1 MTGLL
6 KFMAPEILAAFLVGL
21 VGSLHCIGMCGPI
34 AIALPVPD
42 SSNLSFFTGR
52 ILYNLGRV
60 VTYAFLGA
68 ILGLVGSK
76 IALAGAQQ
84 VVSIILGIVIIIA
97 VLLPQKYKNFFAQHP
112 VIQKLAH
119 PLKSNI
125 GVLFSK
131 GTFSAMFL
139 IGILNG
145 FLPCG
150 LVYVALAGA
159 IASGDA
165 ISGAAV
171 MILFGLGTVPA
182 MFAASVFGKFI
193 NIGIRTKIRKA
204 VPVLAIILGVIF
216 ILRGMNL
223 GIPMLSPKVSAETE
237 VSSEMDCH

>member
-1 MTGLL
+1 MSS
-6 KFMAPEILAAFLVGL
+6 EILAAFFVGL
-21 VGSLHCIGMCGPI
+21 VGSLHCIGMCGPV

-42 SSNLSFFTGR
+42 STNLSFFTGR

-60 VTYAFLGA
+60 VTYSFLGA
-68 ILGLVGSK
+68 ILGLLGGR

-84 VVSIILGIVIIIA
+84 VVSIILGVVIIVA
-97 VLLPQKYKNFFAQHP
+97 VLLPQKCKNYFAQHP
-112 VIQKLAH
+112 LIQKLAQ
-119 PLKSNI
+119 PLKTNI
-125 GVLFSK
+125 GMLFKK

-159 IASGDA
+159 IASGNA

-182 MFAASVFGKFI
+182 MFAATIFGKFI
-193 NIGIRTKIRKA
+193 NVGIRTRIRKA
-204 VPVLAIILGVIF
+204 VPVLAILLGVIF

-223 GIPMLSPKVSAETE
+223 GIPYISPKLSSHTQ
-237 VSSEMDCH
+237 VSSEMECH

>member
-1 MTGLL
+1 MS
-6 KFMAPEILAAFLVGL
+6 PEILTAFFIGFF
-21 VGSLHCIGMCGPI
+21 GSLHCIGMCGPI

-42 SSNLSFFTGR
+42 SSNLSFFFGR
-52 ILYNLGRV
+52 LLYNIGRV
-60 VTYAFLGA
+60 VSYSLIGFLF
-68 ILGLVGSK
+68 GLIGQR

-84 VVSIILGIVIIIA
+84 VVSIALGVIIIIA
-97 VLLPQKYKNFFAQHP
+97 VLMPQKQKNFFIQHP
-112 VIQKLAH
+112 LVQKVMQ

-125 GVLFSK
+125 GLLFKK
-131 GTFSAMFL
+131 GTFSSMFT

-150 LVYVALAGA
+150 FVYIGLAGA

-171 MILFGLGTVPA
+171 MFLFGVGTIPA
-182 MFAASVFGKFI
+182 MFTATVFGKFI

-204 VPVLAIILGVIF
+204 VPVLAILLGLMF

-223 GIPMLSPKVSAETE
+223 GIPYFSPKLSTNDEI
-237 VSSEMDCH
+237 SSEMKCH

>member
-1 MTGLL
+1 MS
-6 KFMAPEILAAFLVGL
+6 PEILAAFFVGL

-42 SSNLSFFTGR
+42 SNNLSFFTGR

-68 ILGLVGSK
+68 ILGLLGGR

-84 VVSIILGIVIIIA
+84 VVSVVLGVVIIIA
-97 VLLPQKYKNFFAQHP
+97 VLLPQYYKNYFAQHP
-112 VIQKLAH
+112 VIQKLAT

-125 GVLFSK
+125 GLLFSK

-150 LVYVALAGA
+150 LVYVALVGA

-193 NIGIRTKIRKA
+193 NLGIRNRIRKA

-223 GIPMLSPKVSAETE
+223 GIPYLSPKLSTHAE
-237 VSSEMDCH
+237 VSNEIECH

>member
-1 MTGLL
+1 MS
-6 KFMAPEILAAFLVGL
+6 PEILAAFLVGL

-68 ILGLVGSK
+68 VLGLVGSK
-76 IALAGAQQ
+76 LALTGAQQ
-84 VVSIILGIVIIIA
+84 MVSIVLGIVIIIA
-97 VLLPQKYKNFFAQHP
+97 VLLPQKYKNYFAQHP
-112 VIQKLAH
+112 IIQKLAL

-125 GVLFSK
+125 GILFKK

-182 MFAASVFGKFI
+182 MFVASVFGKFI

-204 VPVLAIILGVIF
+204 VPVLAILLGVIF

-223 GIPMLSPKVSAETE
+223 GIPYLSPKLTSQSE
-237 VSSEMDCH
+237 VSSEMECH

>member
-1 MTGLL
+1 MS
-6 KFMAPEILAAFLVGL
+6 PEILAAFFIGL

-60 VTYAFLGA
+60 VTYSFLGA
-68 ILGLVGSK
+68 VLGLLGGR

-84 VVSIILGIVIIIA
+84 VVSIILGVVIIIA
-97 VLLPQKYKNFFAQHP
+97 VLLPQKYKNYFAQHP
-112 VIQKLAH
+112 LIQKLAQ
-119 PLKSNI
+119 PLKANI
-125 GVLFSK
+125 GVLFKK

-182 MFAASVFGKFI
+182 MFAATIMGKFI
-193 NIGIRTKIRKA
+193 NVGIRTKIRKA
-204 VPVLAIILGVIF
+204 VPILALILGLIF
-216 ILRGMNL
+216 VLRGMSL
-223 GIPMLSPKVSAETE
+223 GIPYISPKLSTQTE
-237 VSSEMDCH
+237 VSSEMECH

>member
-1 MTGLL
+1 MS
-6 KFMAPEILAAFLVGL
+6 PEILAAFFVGL

-68 ILGLVGSK
+68 VLGLVGSK
-76 IALAGAQQ
+76 IALAGFQQ
-84 VVSIILGIVIIIA
+84 VVSIVIGVVIIIA

-125 GVLFSK
+125 GVLFKK

-159 IASGDA
+159 IASGDS

-171 MILFGLGTVPA
+171 MILFGFGTVPA
-182 MFAASVFGKFI
+182 MFTASVFGKFI

-204 VPVLAIILGVIF
+204 VPVLAILLGVIF

-223 GIPMLSPKVSAETE
+223 GVPMLSPKVSAQSE
-237 VSSEMDCH
+237 VSTDMDCH

>member
-1 MTGLL
+1 MS
-6 KFMAPEILAAFLVGL
+6 PEILAAFFVGL

-34 AIALPVPD
+34 VIALPVPNT
-42 SSNLSFFTGR
+42 SNLSFFTGR

-60 VTYAFLGA
+60 VTYSFLGA
-68 ILGLVGSK
+68 VLGLLGSK
-76 IALAGAQQ
+76 IALTGTQQ
-84 VVSIILGIVIIIA
+84 VVSIVLGVVIIIA
-97 VLLPQKYKNFFAQHP
+97 VFLPQKYKNYFAQHSL
-112 VIQKLAH
+112 IQKLAH

-131 GTFSAMFL
+131 GSFSAMFL

-165 ISGAAV
+165 ISGTTV

-182 MFAASVFGKFI
+182 MFVASVFGKFI

-216 ILRGMNL
+216 ILRGTNL
-223 GIPMLSPKVSAETE
+223 GIPYLSPKLTTQSE
-237 VSSEMDCH
+237 VSSEMECH

>member
-1 MTGLL
+1 MS
-6 KFMAPEILAAFLVGL
+6 PEIFAAFFIGL

-60 VTYAFLGA
+60 VTYSFLGA
-68 ILGLVGSK
+68 VLGLLGGR

-84 VVSIILGIVIIIA
+84 AISIILGVVIIIA
-97 VLLPQKYKNFFAQHP
+97 VLLPPKYKNYFAQHP
-112 VIQKLAH
+112 LTQKLAQ
-119 PLKSNI
+119 PLKENI
-125 GVLFSK
+125 GVLFKK

-159 IASGDA
+159 VASGDA

-193 NIGIRTKIRKA
+193 NVGIRTKIRKA

-223 GIPMLSPKVSAETE
+223 GIPYISPKLSAQTE
-237 VSSEMDCH
+237 VSSEMECH

>member
-1 MTGLL
+1 MS
-6 KFMAPEILAAFLVGL
+6 PEIYAAFLIGL

-60 VTYAFLGA
+60 VTYSFLGA
-68 ILGLVGSK
+68 ILGLLGGR

-84 VVSIILGIVIIIA
+84 VVSIILGVVIIIA
-97 VLLPQKYKNFFAQHP
+97 VFLPQKYKNYFAQHP

-119 PLKSNI
+119 PLKENI
-125 GVLFSK
+125 GLLFK
-131 GTFSAMFL
+131 RGTFSAMFL

-204 VPVLAIILGVIF
+204 VPILAILLGVIF

-223 GIPMLSPKVSAETE
+223 GIPYLSPKLTIQNE
-237 VSSEMDCH
+237 VSSEMECH

>member
-1 MTGLL
+1 MS
-6 KFMAPEILAAFLVGL
+6 PEILAAFFVGL

-34 AIALPVPD
+34 AIALPIPD

-60 VTYAFLGA
+60 VTYSFLGA
-68 ILGLVGSK
+68 ILGLLGGR
-76 IALAGAQQ
+76 IAVAGAQQ
-84 VVSIILGIVIIIA
+84 VVSIILGVLVIVA

-112 VIQKLAH
+112 AIQKLAQ

-125 GVLFSK
+125 GMLFKK

-204 VPVLAIILGVIF
+204 VPVLAILLGVIF

-223 GIPMLSPKVSAETE
+223 GIKYISPKINAQNG
-237 VSSEMDCH
+237 VSSEMECH

>member
-1 MTGLL
+1 MS
-6 KFMAPEILAAFLVGL
+6 PEILAAFLVGL

-42 SSNLSFFTGR
+42 SSNISFFTGR
-52 ILYNLGRV
+52 ILYNIGRV
-60 VTYAFLGA
+60 VAYSFLGA
-68 ILGLVGSK
+68 ILGLVGGK
-76 IALAGAQQ
+76 IALAGVQQ
-84 VVSIILGIVIIIA
+84 VVSIILGVVVIVA
-97 VLLPQKYKNFFAQHP
+97 VLLPQKYKNYFAQHP
-112 VIQKLAH
+112 LIQKLAQ

-131 GTFSAMFL
+131 GTFYAMFL

-223 GIPMLSPKVSAETE
+223 GIKYISPKLNMQTE
-237 VSSEMDCH
+237 VSSEMECH

>member
-1 MTGLL
+1 MS
-6 KFMAPEILAAFLVGL
+6 PEIFAAFFIGL

-34 AIALPVPD
+34 AIALPVPT
-42 SSNLSFFTGR
+42 SSNLSFLTGR

-60 VTYAFLGA
+60 VTYSFLGA
-68 ILGLVGSK
+68 VLGLIGSK

-84 VVSIILGIVIIIA
+84 IVSIVLGIIVIVA
-97 VLLPQKYKNFFAQHP
+97 VILPQKYKNYFEQHP
-112 VIQKLAH
+112 LIQKLAQ
-119 PLKSNI
+119 PLKNNI
-125 GVLFSK
+125 GVLFKK

-139 IGILNG
+139 RGILNG

-171 MILFGLGTVPA
+171 MILFGLGTVPS

-193 NIGIRTKIRKA
+193 NVGIRTRIRKA
-204 VPVLAIILGVIF
+204 VPILAILLGVIF

-223 GIPMLSPKVSAETE
+223 GIKYISPKINVQSE
-237 VSSEMDCH
+237 VSSEMECH

>member
-1 MTGLL
+1 MS
-6 KFMAPEILAAFLVGL
+6 PEILAAFVVGL

-52 ILYNLGRV
+52 ILYNIGRV
-60 VTYAFLGA
+60 VTYSFLGA
-68 ILGLVGSK
+68 VLGLLGGR
-76 IALAGAQQ
+76 IALAGTQQ
-84 VVSIILGIVIIIA
+84 VVSIILGVVVIAA
-97 VLLPQKYKNFFAQHP
+97 VLLPQKYKNYFAQHSLA
-112 VIQKLAH
+112 QKLAQ

-125 GVLFSK
+125 GVLFKK

-204 VPVLAIILGVIF
+204 VPVLAILLGVIF

-223 GIPMLSPKVSAETE
+223 GIKYISPKINAQNE
-237 VSSEMDCH
+237 VSLEMECH

>member
-1 MTGLL
+1 MIS
-6 KFMAPEILAAFLVGL
+6 PEIFGAFFIGL

-34 AIALPVPD
+34 AIALPVPN
-42 SSNLSFFTGR
+42 SSNLSFLTGR
-52 ILYNLGRV
+52 ILYNIGRV
-60 VTYAFLGA
+60 VTYSLLGA
-68 ILGLVGSK
+68 ILGLIGSK
-76 IALAGAQQ
+76 LALVGPQQ
-84 VVSIILGIVIIIA
+84 VVSIILGVLVIAA
-97 VLLPQKYKNFFAQHP
+97 VLLPQRYKNYFAQHSM
-112 VIQKLAH
+112 VQKLAH

-125 GVLFSK
+125 GILFKK
-131 GTFSAMFL
+131 GTFVAMFL

-171 MILFGLGTVPA
+171 MILFGLGTVPS

-193 NIGIRTKIRKA
+193 NIGIRIKIRKA
-204 VPVLAIILGVIF
+204 VPVLAILLGVIF

-223 GIPMLSPKVSAETE
+223 GIKYISPKINVQSE
-237 VSSEMDCH
+237 VSSEMECH

>member
-1 MTGLL
+1 MEVCTALVCADQLQLL
-6 KFMAPEILAAFLVGL
+6 CLFLIRTTFHFL
-21 VGSLHCIGMCGPI
+21 QEEFYTI
-34 AIALPVPD
+34 
-42 SSNLSFFTGR
+42 
-52 ILYNLGRV
+52 LGRV
-60 VTYAFLGA
+60 VTYSFLGA
-68 ILGLVGSK
+68 VLGLIGSK

-84 VVSIILGIVIIIA
+84 VVSIILGVVVIVA
-97 VLLPQKYKNFFAQHP
+97 VLLPQKYKNYFAQHP

-125 GVLFSK
+125 GVLFKK

-204 VPVLAIILGVIF
+204 VPVLAIHSWSHFYFEGNELGNTNAQSKSF
-216 ILRGMNL
+216 C
-223 GIPMLSPKVSAETE
+223 SY
-237 VSSEMDCH
+237 

>member
-1 MTGLL
+1 MS
-6 KFMAPEILAAFLVGL
+6 PEILAAFLVGL

-60 VTYAFLGA
+60 VTYSFLGA
-68 ILGLVGSK
+68 ALGLVGSK

-84 VVSIILGIVIIIA
+84 IVSIVLGVVIIIA
-97 VLLPQKYKNFFAQHP
+97 VLLPQNFKNYFAQHLL
-112 VIQKLAH
+112 IQKLAQ

-125 GVLFSK
+125 GVLFKK

-159 IASGDA
+159 ISSGDA
-165 ISGAAV
+165 ISGATI

-193 NIGIRTKIRKA
+193 NVGIRTKIRKA
-204 VPVLAIILGVIF
+204 VPVLAILLGIIF

-223 GIPMLSPKVSAETE
+223 GIPYLSPKLSAQTE
-237 VSSEMDCH
+237 VSSEMECH

>member
-1 MTGLL
+1 MS
-6 KFMAPEILAAFLVGL
+6 PEILSAFIIGL
-21 VGSLHCIGMCGPI
+21 FGSLHCIGMCGPI

-60 VTYAFLGA
+60 VTYALLGA
-68 ILGLVGSK
+68 MFGFVGSK

-84 VVSIILGIVIIIA
+84 IVSILLGVVIIVA
-97 VLLPQKYKNFFAQHP
+97 VLLPQKYKNYFIQLP
-112 VIQKLAH
+112 VIQKLSH

-125 GVLFSK
+125 GMLFKK
-131 GTFSAMFL
+131 GNFSSMFL

-165 ISGAAV
+165 ISGLAV
-171 MILFGLGTVPA
+171 MVLFGLGTVPA

-204 VPVLAIILGVIF
+204 IPVLAIVLGLIF
-216 ILRGMNL
+216 VLRGMNL
-223 GIPMLSPKVSAETE
+223 GIPMLSPKLSAKNQT
-237 VSSEMDCH
+237 SSEPMCH

>member
-1 MTGLL
+1 MS
-6 KFMAPEILAAFLVGL
+6 PEIYAAFLVGL

-60 VTYAFLGA
+60 VTYSFLGA
-68 ILGLVGSK
+68 VLGLVGSK

-84 VVSIILGIVIIIA
+84 VVSIVLGVVIIIA
-97 VLLPQKYKNFFAQHP
+97 VLLPQKYKNYFAQHP
-112 VIQKLAH
+112 AIQKLAH

-125 GVLFSK
+125 GALFGK

-159 IASGDA
+159 IASSDA

-171 MILFGLGTVPA
+171 MILFGLGTVPS
-182 MFAASVFGKFI
+182 MFVASVFGKFI

-204 VPVLAIILGVIF
+204 VPVLAILLGIIF
-216 ILRGMNL
+216 VLRGMNL
-223 GIPMLSPKVSAETE
+223 GIPMLSPKVSAQTE
-237 VSSEMDCH
+237 ASSEMDCH